1 MLKFAKNYGLL
12 VLMAAGFVTVIAL
25 SLMVE
30 VKPQSLPSTPLQV
43 VKSDGSFVIYTAEVA
58 RTPEEINMGLMFRK
72 ELAANHGMIFFV
84 DPEREV
90 NFWMKNTLIP
100 LDMLFIGADGVIKH
114 IHPMAKPHDL
124 TQIPSLAPVK
134 AVLEINGGEAQKN
147 GIMIGD
153 SVKHEILG
161 NMTP

>member
-12 VLMAAGFVTVIAL
+12 VLMAAGFVTVIVL

-43 VKSDGSFVIYTAEVA
+43 IKSDGAFVTYTAEVA
-58 RTPEEINMGLMFRK
+58 RSKEEITKGLMFRK
-72 ELAANHGMIFFV
+72 EMPANHGMIFLV
-84 DPEREV
+84 EPEQEV
-90 NFWMKNTLIP
+90 NFWMKNTFIP
-100 LDMLFIGADGVIKH
+100 LDLLFIGSDGVIKH
-114 IHPMAKPHDL
+114 IHPMAKPQDL
-124 TQIPSLAPVK
+124 SQIPSIAPVR